1 MYATTQETKSPM
13 FTPEPP
19 LKFPPAEQAIA
30 DRLMKIAP
38 EIDRIEG
45 YSQPH
50 AMAVA
55 RLAAILAAPLEL
67 RGHDLTALLLAALG
81 HDLGERALKRNY
93 LLRADALTWEETL
106 DLWRHPILG
115 EQQAAELRLP
125 REAQLLI
132 RWHHEWW
139 NGEGYP
145 DALAGEAI
153 PLGARILRVADTW
166 CALTADRPYRAAL
179 DPLEAEEVMTDQAG
193 IEFDPLVV
201 QTLLDH
207 LQAVREEEESDPLN
221 LLLDQALTIE
231 MEEETGEPVDMVVEE
246 TEPEPVP
253 GIIPVVVPVLPFIPA
268 SPEVSETVEAAS
280 IPIGDEPD
288 MHTVAGAGDTA
299 AATETPTEMV
309 ETAALAPSG
318 AETERTGKGD

>member
-1 MYATTQETKSPM
+1 M

-19 LKFPPAEQAIA
+19 LKFPPTEQAIA

-55 RLAAILAAPLEL
+55 RLAAILAASLEL

-125 REAQLLI
+125 RQAQLLI

-179 DPLEAEEVMTDQAG
+179 DPLEAEEVMADQAG

-201 QTLLDH
+201 QTLLDY
-207 LQAVREEEESDPLN
+207 LQTTREEEESDPLN
-221 LLLDQALTIE
+221 LLLDQAMAIE
-231 MEEETGEPVDMVVEE
+231 MDEEPGEAVADGLEPEITPLPPVDVPADFAVESV
-246 TEPEPVP
+246 TDS
-253 GIIPVVVPVLPFIPA
+253 A
-268 SPEVSETVEAAS
+268 
-280 IPIGDEPD
+280 
-288 MHTVAGAGDTA
+288 
-299 AATETPTEMV
+299 V
-309 ETAALAPSG
+309 ETAPIPVSGDVAASAVEPVVSSPAADSG
-318 AETERTGKGD
+318 AAPDSGRSGTGD